1 MHHLT
6 LNLPVKSKATLVRSN
21 LHDGL
26 NMSRTRTTVDILK
39 RC

>member
-1 MHHLT
+1 MHYLT
-6 LNLPVKSKATLVRSN
+6 LNLSVKSKVTPIRSN

-39 RC
+39 RS

>member
-6 LNLPVKSKATLVRSN
+6 LNLPVKSKATPVRSN

-26 NMSRTRTTVDILK
+26 NMIRTRTTVDILK